1 MIKYLFITFLVGS
14 VVSTTL
20 HPVHPD
26 DFAQLF
32 KEPIK
37 AHVSPI
43 GFRPLSGKL
52 EGHIVLANPIGAC
65 KPLKEMKN

>member
-1 MIKYLFITFLVGS
+1 MIKYLFTTFLVGI
-14 VVSTTL
+14 VFATTL

-32 KEPIK
+32 TEPIK

-52 EGHIVLANPIGAC
+52 
-65 KPLKEMKN
+65 